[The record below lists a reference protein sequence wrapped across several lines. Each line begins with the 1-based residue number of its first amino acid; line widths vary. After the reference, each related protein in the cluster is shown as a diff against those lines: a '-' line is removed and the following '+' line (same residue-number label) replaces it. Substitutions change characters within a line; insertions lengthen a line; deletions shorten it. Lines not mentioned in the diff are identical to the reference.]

1 MRIRKITRITESKK
15 EVTKKP
21 LVNETLKKAI
31 MTGDKKLIAK
41 AIKEISEEA

>member
-21 LVNETLKKAI
+21 LVNDTLKQAI
-31 MTGDKKLIAK
+31 LTGDKKLVDK